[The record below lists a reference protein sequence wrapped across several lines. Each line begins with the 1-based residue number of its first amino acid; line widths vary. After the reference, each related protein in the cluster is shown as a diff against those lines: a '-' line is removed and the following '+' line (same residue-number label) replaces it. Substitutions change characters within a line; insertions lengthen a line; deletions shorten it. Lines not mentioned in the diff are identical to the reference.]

1 MLVQIVQHNQRHQQI
16 QIYHQRHHRHQE
28 HHQAIIQVHQ
38 AVAIM
43 VEEEVVV
50 EAVAAEDLVRLNQLQ
65 LVDLK

>member
-1 MLVQIVQHNQRHQQI
+1 MLVQLVRQRHQLVI
-16 QIYHQRHHRHQE
+16 I